1 MTLFLLVFVL
11 VYGGLHAYGL
21 IRFSAAFRP
30 GPAVMIPLFVAAVFF
45 VLSPILTRLSEQRGH
60 EGTAFVLAH
69 IGYPWMGFLFLFFV
83 FSLILDLGRLMNRL
97 VAAVGGMPGLLVP
110 FRPPVSFVLAVVL
123 AFAVC
128 LYGVMEARTPRIE
141 RISVETEK
149 LPPHVPAL
157 KIVQISDLHLGLLVR
172 DRHAKKVAEVV
183 KKERPDLLI
192 STGDLVDGTLCGL
205 PGLAEE
211 IGNIPAPLGKFAVTG
226 NHECYAGLP
235 NAIEFTETAGFRM
248 LRGESAVLP
257 GILRI
262 VGVDDPTADFIRG
275 MPGKPEEA
283 LLNEETGLFTL
294 FLKHRP
300 AVLSRSEGRF
310 DLQLSGHAHR
320 GQTFPFALVV
330 RLVYPR
336 LAGTFPLPG
345 GSLLHVSRGTGTW
358 GPPIRVLSPPEITVI
373 ELKRREAARAGE
385 NAARS

>member
-21 IRFSAAFRP
+21 VRFSAAFRP
-30 GPAVMIPLFVAAVFF
+30 GPAVMIPLFAAAVFF

-83 FSLILDLGRLMNRL
+83 FSLVLDLGRLLNRL
-97 VAAVGGMPGLLVP
+97 VAAAGGMPGLLFP
-110 FRPPVSFVLAVVL
+110 FRPPVSFVLAAGL
-123 AFAVC
+123 AVAVC
-128 LYGVMEARTPRIE
+128 LYGVMEARKPRVE
-141 RISVETEK
+141 RVSVETEK
-149 LPPHVPAL
+149 LPPHVPSL

-172 DRHAKKVAEVV
+172 DRHVKQVAEVV
-183 KKERPDLLI
+183 KKERPDLLV

-205 PGLAEE
+205 PGLAEA
-211 IGNIPAPLGKFAVTG
+211 IADLPAPLGKFAVTG
-226 NHECYAGLP
+226 NHEFYAGLA
-235 NAIEFTETAGFRM
+235 NAIRFTKTAGFRM

-262 VGVDDPTADFIRG
+262 AGVDDPTVEHLGGAPDQA
-275 MPGKPEEA
+275 EEA

-300 AVLSRSEGRF
+300 AVLSSSEGRF
-310 DLQLSGHAHR
+310 DLQLSGHTHR
-320 GQTFPFALVV
+320 GQIFPFSLVV
-330 RLVYPR
+330 RLVHPR
-336 LAGTFPLPG
+336 LAGTFPLSG

-358 GPPIRVLSPPEITVI
+358 GPPIRFLSPPEITVI
-373 ELKRREAARAGE
+373 ELKRRTE
-385 NAARS
+385 

>member
-30 GPAVMIPLFVAAVFF
+30 GPAVMIPLLAAAVFL

-83 FSLILDLGRLMNRL
+83 FSLVLDLGRLLNRL
-97 VAAVGGMPGLLVP
+97 AAAVGGMPGLLFP

-123 AFAVC
+123 AVAVC
-128 LYGVMEARTPRIE
+128 LYGLMEARTPRIE

-149 LPPHVPAL
+149 LPPHIPSL

-172 DRHAKKVAEVV
+172 DRHVKKMAEVV
-183 KKERPDLLI
+183 KKERPDLLL

-226 NHECYAGLP
+226 NHEFYAGLP
-235 NAIEFTETAGFRM
+235 NAIRFTETAGFRM

-262 VGVDDPTADFIRG
+262 AGVDDPTADFIRG

-300 AVLSRSEGRF
+300 AVLSSSEGRF
-310 DLQLSGHAHR
+310 DLQLSGHTHR
-320 GQTFPFALVV
+320 GQIFPFALVV

-336 LAGTFPLPG
+336 LAGTFPLSG

-373 ELKRREAARAGE
+373 ELKRREAAGAGE

>member
-30 GPAVMIPLFVAAVFF
+30 GPAVMIPLLAAAVFL

-83 FSLILDLGRLMNRL
+83 FSLVLDLGRLLNRL
-97 VAAVGGMPGLLVP
+97 AAAVGGMPGLLFP

-123 AFAVC
+123 AVAVC
-128 LYGVMEARTPRIE
+128 LYGLMEARTPRIE

-149 LPPHVPAL
+149 LPPHIPSL

-172 DRHAKKVAEVV
+172 DRHVKKMAEVV
-183 KKERPDLLI
+183 KKERPDLLL

-205 PGLAEE
+205 PGLAEA
-211 IGNIPAPLGKFAVTG
+211 IGDLPAPLGKFAVTG
-226 NHECYAGLP
+226 NHEFYAGLP
-235 NAIEFTETAGFRM
+235 NAIRFTEKAGFRI
-248 LRGESAVLP
+248 LRGESVILP
-257 GILRI
+257 GMLRI
-262 VGVDDPTADFIRG
+262 AGVDDPTAEYMG
-275 MPGKPEEA
+275 GAPGKKEEE
-283 LLNEETGLFTL
+283 LLNEETGLFTIL
-294 FLKHRP
+294 LKHRP
-300 AVLSRSEGRF
+300 EVLSRSEGHF
-310 DLQLSGHAHR
+310 DLQLSGHTHR
-320 GQTFPFALVV
+320 GQIYPFSLVV

-336 LAGTFPLPG
+336 LAGTFPLSG

-358 GPPIRVLSPPEITVI
+358 GPPIRFLSPPEITVI
-373 ELKRREAARAGE
+373 ELKRRETGKWGE
-385 NAARS
+385 NASRS

>member
-21 IRFSAAFRP
+21 MRFNAAFRP
-30 GPAVMIPLFVAAVFF
+30 GPAVMIPLTAAAVFF
-45 VLSPILTRLSEQRGH
+45 ILSPILTRLSEQRGN
-60 EGTAFVLAH
+60 EGTALVLAH

-83 FSLILDLGRLMNRL
+83 FSLILDAGRLLNRFL
-97 VAAVGGMPGLLVP
+97 AFLGGLPGILLP
-110 FRPPVSFVLAVVL
+110 FRPPVSFVLAVGL
-123 AFAVC
+123 AAFAC

-149 LPPHVPAL
+149 LPPEIPSL

-172 DRHAKKVAEVV
+172 ERHVKKIVEVV
-183 KKERPDLLI
+183 KKERPDLLV

-205 PGLAEE
+205 PGLAEA
-211 IGNIPAPLGKFAVTG
+211 IGDLPAPMGKFAVTG
-226 NHECYAGLP
+226 NHEFYAGLS
-235 NAIEFTETAGFRM
+235 NAIRFTEKAGFRM

-257 GILRI
+257 GIMRI
-262 VGVDDPTADFIRG
+262 AGVDDPTAEYLMK
-275 MPGKPEEA
+275 MPGKPEEE
-283 LLNEETGLFTL
+283 LLTGESGIFTL

-300 AVLSRSEGRF
+300 VVLPRSDGRF
-310 DLQLSGHAHR
+310 DLQLSGHTHR
-320 GQTFPFALVV
+320 GQIFPFALVV

-336 LAGTFPLPG
+336 LAGTFPLSV

-373 ELKRREAARAGE
+373 ELKRTDAAPAEG
-385 NAARS
+385 NDARS